1 MRDRRAPSRRNSELD
16 RESRLMSGLFPPSVP
31 GNRQRPGGTWLKRAT
46 TGALLF
52 GVVAFARLF
61 LSVFFRGF
69 KSSQVYK
76 EAVAKARS
84 NSEVRRELGEP
95 VRPGWWVNGS
105 LRVSGPSGIARF
117 STPLRGPAGPAI
129 LHGEGQKGSK
139 PGGFQVLG
147 GGVEG
152 GGGRSR

>member
-1 MRDRRAPSRRNSELD
+1 MT
-16 RESRLMSGLFPPSVP
+16 GLFPPSVP
-31 GNRQRPGGTWLKRAT
+31 GNRRRRSGTWLTRAT

-76 EAVAKARS
+76 EAVARARS

-117 STPLRGPAGPAI
+117 STPLHGPAGQAM
-129 LHGEGQKGSK
+129 LHVQAQKVADRWR
-139 PGGFQVLG
+139 FEVLE
-147 GGVEG
+147 VAVQ
-152 GGGRSR
+152 GRSERIRLLEDGSQWREYVVRA

>member
-1 MRDRRAPSRRNSELD
+1 MT
-16 RESRLMSGLFPPSVP
+16 GLFPPSVP
-31 GNRQRPGGTWLKRAT
+31 GNRRRPGGTWLKRAS

-117 STPLRGPAGPAI
+117 STPLQGPAGRAM
-129 LHGEGQKGSK
+129 LHVQAQKVSNRWR
-139 PGGFQVLG
+139 FEVLEVA
-147 GGVEG
+147 VEG
-152 GGGRSR
+152 RSERIRLLEGGAQGQEFLVRA

>member
-1 MRDRRAPSRRNSELD
+1 MT
-16 RESRLMSGLFPPSVP
+16 GLFPPSVP
-31 GNRQRPGGTWLKRAT
+31 GNRRRPGGTWLKRTT

-105 LRVSGPSGIARF
+105 LRVSGPYGIARF
-117 STPLRGPAGPAI
+117 STPLQGPAGRAM
-129 LHGEGQKGSK
+129 LHVQAQKVSNRWR
-139 PGGFQVLG
+139 FDVLEVA
-147 GGVEG
+147 VEG
-152 GGGRSR
+152 RSERIRLLEGGAQGQEFLVRA

>member
-1 MRDRRAPSRRNSELD
+1 MIQEVTYSREPGRSHTGMIRATQSRRRNRPMRNRRAPSRRNSESD
-16 RESRLMSGLFPPSVP
+16 RGSRLMTGLFPPSVP
-31 GNRQRPGGTWLKRAT
+31 GNRRRPGGTWLKRTT

-105 LRVSGPSGIARF
+105 LRVSGPYGIARF
-117 STPLRGPAGPAI
+117 STP
-129 LHGEGQKGSK
+129 
-139 PGGFQVLG
+139 
-147 GGVEG
+147 
-152 GGGRSR
+152 

>member
-1 MRDRRAPSRRNSELD
+1 
-16 RESRLMSGLFPPSVP
+16 
-31 GNRQRPGGTWLKRAT
+31 
-46 TGALLF
+46 
-52 GVVAFARLF
+52 VVAFARLF

-76 EAVAKARS
+76 EAVARARS

-117 STPLRGPAGPAI
+117 STPLQGPAGRAM
-129 LHGEGQKGSK
+129 LHVQAQKVSNRWR
-139 PGGFQVLG
+139 FEVLEVA
-147 GGVEG
+147 VEG
-152 GGGRSR
+152 RSERIRLEGGTRVRSFSFAHEPAGIVSRFGRGSCRRSRCPIRI

>member
-1 MRDRRAPSRRNSELD
+1 
-16 RESRLMSGLFPPSVP
+16 LFPPSVP
-31 GNRQRPGGTWLKRAT
+31 GSRRRRSGTWLTRAT

-52 GVVAFARLF
+52 GVVAFARLL
-61 LSVFFRGF
+61 LSVLFRGF

-95 VRPGWWVNGS
+95 VRPGWWVSGS

-117 STPLRGPAGPAI
+117 STPLHGPAGQATLYVQAQKVSNRWRFDI
-129 LHGEGQKGSK
+129 LE
-139 PGGFQVLG
+139 VA
-147 GGVEG
+147 VEG
-152 GGGRSR
+152 RSERIRLLEGGPQSQEFLVRT

>member
-1 MRDRRAPSRRNSELD
+1 VT
-16 RESRLMSGLFPPSVP
+16 GLFPPSVP
-31 GNRQRPGGTWLKRAT
+31 GNRRRPGGTWLTRAT

-117 STPLRGPAGPAI
+117 STPLQGPTGRAM
-129 LHGEGQKGSK
+129 LHVQAQKISNRWR
-139 PGGFQVLG
+139 FEVLEVV
-147 GGVEG
+147 VEG
-152 GGGRSR
+152 RSERIRLLEGGAQGQEFLVRA